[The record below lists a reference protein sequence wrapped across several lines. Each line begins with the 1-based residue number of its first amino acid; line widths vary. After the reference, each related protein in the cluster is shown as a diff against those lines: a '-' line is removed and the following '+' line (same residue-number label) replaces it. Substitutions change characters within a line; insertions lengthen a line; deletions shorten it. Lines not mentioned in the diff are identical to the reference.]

1 MNQDVVATIAIP
13 SMFAWFA
20 WVIFSTIRRYKIAKL
35 QAEMQTKLLDK
46 VGSGQELLAYA
57 QTEAGRELLE
67 SLKVERVSPHGR
79 IIGALQ
85 TGIILLLFGAALL
98 LLHNHVSVSGEGFV
112 VLGTLICALGG
123 GAEKREDGRPRNA
136 ATNLRYSRHAFTIPI
151 ARDGRNGLRF
161 PTNAL
166 FRHYAL
172 LGNVLNLR

>member
-1 MNQDVVATIAIP
+1 MNQDVVATIAVP
-13 SMFAWFA
+13 GMFAWVA

-35 QAEMQTKLLDK
+35 QAEVQTKLLDK

-98 LLHNHVSVSGEGFV
+98 INVYRV
-112 VLGTLICALGG
+112 GTL
-123 GAEKREDGRPRNA
+123 KNRPSTR
-136 ATNLRYSRHAFTIPI
+136 P
-151 ARDGRNGLRF
+151 
-161 PTNAL
+161 
-166 FRHYAL
+166 YAQS
-172 LGNVLNLR
+172 